1 MFDMI
6 HTVLGSRHFSISWL
20 EINMVEV
27 VADVCVGWVDCKCL
41 VTDYLVT

>member
-1 MFDMI
+1 MVGMI
-6 HTVLGSRHFSISWL
+6 LCLRFPPFFNQLV

-41 VTDYLVT
+41 VTDDLVT